1 MRANVLLHDDPR
13 KTVNSGSVDIPD
25 VMHRTIHVSQRR
37 GLARR
42 CYLGISQGPVPQD
55 TRRARMGHA
64 DLIEELATL
73 GRPPVGSA
81 ALARRARGR
90 LTAIKSFCKN
100 VSNNGAGAGL
110 ARKHQVLV
118 RSNIYNAL
126 TPALV
131 AMHEQLCALEHRSRR
146 LTLTNFLLFVAI
158 LAVIGTAVI
167 LH

>member
-1 MRANVLLHDDPR
+1 
-13 KTVNSGSVDIPD
+13 
-25 VMHRTIHVSQRR
+25 
-37 GLARR
+37 
-42 CYLGISQGPVPQD
+42 
-55 TRRARMGHA
+55 MGHA
-64 DLIEELATL
+64 DLIEELEAL

-90 LTAIKSFCKN
+90 LTAIKSFCKI
-100 VSNNGAGAGL
+100 VSSDGAGIGL
-110 ARKHQVLV
+110 ARKHQALV

-146 LTLTNFLLFVAI
+146 LTLTNFLLFVAM
-158 LAVIGTAVI
+158 LTVVGTALI

>member
-1 MRANVLLHDDPR
+1 MRANAFLHDDPR
-13 KTVNSGSVDIPD
+13 KIMNSGRVDISD
-25 VMHRTIHVSQRR
+25 VMHRTIRARQCRR
-37 GLARR
+37 LARR
-42 CYLGISQGPVPQD
+42 CYLGI
-55 TRRARMGHA
+55 RRARMGHA
-64 DLIEELATL
+64 ELIEELEAL
-73 GRPPVGSA
+73 GRPPVGNA

-90 LTAIKSFCKN
+90 LTAIKSFCKS
-100 VSNNGAGAGL
+100 VSSDGAGTSL
-110 ARKHQVLV
+110 ARKHQALV

-158 LAVIGTAVI
+158 LTVVGTALI